1 MIAREGFPFILIGLI
16 LAGIFFSVWRMSGS
30 QWGLAAGCVMSII
43 TLWVVWFFRDPDRT
57 PATGDSYSAVSP
69 ADGKVIG
76 VDTLKNHDFVGGQT
90 VKISI
95 FLNVFDVHVNR
106 IPLDGSV
113 AYVKYHP
120 GKFFVASFDK
130 ASDENEQ
137 CEIGMTTPNGNVVV
151 KQIAGLIARRI
162 VCRLSD
168 GDAVTRG
175 QRFGLIRF
183 GSRTELFLPAS
194 ASIAVKVGDKV
205 KGGETILAALIPI
218 KNSSRIEDVSV
229 PNIKL

>member
-16 LAGIFFSVWRMSGS
+16 LAGIFFSIWRISGS
-30 QWGLAAGCVMSII
+30 QWGMVVGCLMSVL

-57 PATGDSYSAVSP
+57 PLSSDVLAAVSP
-69 ADGKVIG
+69 ADGKIIG
-76 VDTLKNHDFVGGQT
+76 IDTLQNHDFVGGPT
-90 VKISI
+90 TKISI

-113 AYVKYHP
+113 AFINYHP
-120 GKFFVASFDK
+120 GKFFVASLDK
-130 ASDENEQ
+130 ASEENER
-137 CEIGMTTPNGNVVV
+137 CEIGLTTRNGNIVV

-168 GDAVTRG
+168 GDTVTRG

-183 GSRTELFLPAS
+183 GSRTELYLPAS
-194 ASIAVKVGDKV
+194 ASVAVHVGDKV
-205 KGGETILAALIPI
+205 KGGETILATMKPLSAGR
-218 KNSSRIEDVSV
+218 KD
-229 PNIKL
+229 

>member
-1 MIAREGFPFILIGLI
+1 MIAREGFPFIIIGLI
-16 LAGIFFSVWRMSGS
+16 LAGIFFSVWRMYGS
-30 QWGLAAGCVMSII
+30 QWGLVVGCVMSVL
-43 TLWVVWFFRDPDRT
+43 TLWVIWFFRDPDRT
-57 PATGDSYSAVSP
+57 PASSDSFTAVSP

-76 VDTLKNHDFVGGQT
+76 IDTLQNHDFIGGPT
-90 VKISI
+90 TKISI

-120 GKFFVASFDK
+120 GKFFVASLDK
-130 ASDENEQ
+130 ASAENEQ
-137 CEIGMTTPNGNVVV
+137 CEIGLTTSYGNVVV

-168 GDAVTRG
+168 GYAVVRG
-175 QRFGLIRF
+175 ARFGLIRF

-194 ASIAVKVGDKV
+194 ASVAVNIGDKV
-205 KGGETILAALIPI
+205 KGGETILATLKVA
-218 KNSSRIEDVSV
+218 KNSPGIESASGQ
-229 PNIKL
+229 NIKL

>member
-1 MIAREGFPFILIGLI
+1 MIAREGFPFILIGLV
-16 LAGIFFSVWRMSGS
+16 LAGIFFSVWRMSGG
-30 QWGLAAGCVMSII
+30 QWGLTAGCVMSVL

-57 PATGDSYSAVSP
+57 PASSDAFTAVSP

-76 VDTLKNHDFVGGQT
+76 IDTLQNHDFIGGPT
-90 VKISI
+90 TKISI

-113 AYVKYHP
+113 AFVNYHP
-120 GKFFVASFDK
+120 GKFFVASLDK

-137 CEIGMTTPNGNVVV
+137 CEIGLTTSSGNVVV

-168 GDAVTRG
+168 GDSVIRG

-194 ASIAVKVGDKV
+194 ASISVNIGDKV
-205 KGGETILAALIPI
+205 KGGETILATLKAVKI
-218 KNSSRIEDVSV
+218 SSRIENVSGQ
-229 PNIKL
+229 NIKL